1 MIMTPE
7 ERDRLVRLEVELDNI
22 QKDVTAIRHVTDSLN
37 TQSLYVRG
45 ALIVAI
51 ALGGVVAW
59 ASNLWSAF
67 R

>member
-1 MIMTPE
+1 MTPE
-7 ERDRLVRLEVELDNI
+7 ERDRLVRLEVELDSI
-22 QKDVTAIRHVTDSLN
+22 QRDVTAIRSVTDSLN

-51 ALGGVVAW
+51 ALGGVLAW
-59 ASNLWSAF
+59 ASNIWSAL

>member
-1 MIMTPE
+1 MTPE

-22 QKDVTAIRHVTDSLN
+22 QKDVTAIRAVTDALN

-45 ALIVAI
+45 ALLVAI
-51 ALGGVVAW
+51 ALGGALAW
-59 ASNLWSAF
+59 ASNIWNAL

>member
-1 MIMTPE
+1 MTPE

-22 QKDVTAIRHVTDSLN
+22 QKDVTAIRSVTDALN

-51 ALGGVVAW
+51 ALGGVLAW
-59 ASNLWSAF
+59 ASNIWSAI

>member
-22 QKDVTAIRHVTDSLN
+22 QKDVTAIRSVTDSLN

-51 ALGGVVAW
+51 ALGGVLAW
-59 ASNLWSAF
+59 ASNIWSAL

>member
-1 MIMTPE
+1 VNMTPE
-7 ERDRLVRLEVELDNI
+7 ERDRLVRLEVELDNVR
-22 QKDVTAIRHVTDSLN
+22 QDVSAIRKVTDSLN

-51 ALGGVVAW
+51 ALGGVLAW
-59 ASNLWSAF
+59 ASNIWNAL